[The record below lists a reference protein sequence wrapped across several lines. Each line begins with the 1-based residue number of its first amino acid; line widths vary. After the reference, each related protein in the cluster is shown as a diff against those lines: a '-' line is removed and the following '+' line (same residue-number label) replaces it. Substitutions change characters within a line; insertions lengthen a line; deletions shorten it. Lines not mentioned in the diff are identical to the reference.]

1 MKHWTTTSASRV
13 SAFSVIPRCLQE
25 PSSLY
30 VEHLPMFQ
38 RTALMMYLHLSR
50 ASLPLSQSTSSV
62 CCLRSRNISG
72 LRKICYKCVMR
83 TWRPRRRTSLFQRW
97 SPTSLPPLPKGLS
110 SNPSNSPSSIS
121 SFVYSLL
128 FVSCTLLS
136 LSLCVMFQNKTKTV
150 QDHESR
156 EQECSTYIHRQ

>member
-13 SAFSVIPRCLQE
+13 SAFSVILRCLQE

-121 SFVYSLL
+121 LFVYLFL

-136 LSLCVMFQNKTKTV
+136 LSLCVMFQNKTKKNS
-150 QDHESR
+150 SR
-156 EQECSTYIHRQ
+156 SWISWTRMLHIYT